1 MAKKRNAW
9 EGRGTFKN
17 PKWEW
22 TKGSICLRSCVFHH
36 RCRQL
41 AAAPL
46 KTISIPSTDASTCP
60 PPFALSVRCRVNS
73 HFAIAKRGDETRTRS
88 SEMDVLLSS
97 LRGICRPGR
106 PDGLDFP
113 REFPVARLSV
123 PRESTDIQERPLSRR
138 SPENPRARRASPIG
152 TGALMRNLGAGSN
165 FRIQFNGDSRAQVA

>member
-73 HFAIAKRGDETRTRS
+73 HSAIARRGRNANEIIRDGRFTFLASRDPRQADPMSRTFPASFPPAGIYRYSGTVRTVRNFPDVSALKIRETRVPDR
-88 SEMDVLLSS
+88 DGRVNAQF
-97 LRGICRPGR
+97 RCR
-106 PDGLDFP
+106 
-113 REFPVARLSV
+113 
-123 PRESTDIQERPLSRR
+123 Q
-138 SPENPRARRASPIG
+138 
-152 TGALMRNLGAGSN
+152 
-165 FRIQFNGDSRAQVA
+165 